1 MDDFDPNDEPEA
13 GNGDGAH
20 HGHDRVKSQ
29 GATHPDETPGGKL
42 IAVTGSGLSGPFIRR
57 PVMTVLLTLAVI
69 VAGVATYN
77 KLAVNDLPA
86 VDYPIIQVSCS
97 YPGANPEAMANNIA
111 TPLEKQFLQIPGL
124 DLITS
129 SSTQSNTSLTLQFN
143 LSKSI
148 TDAATDV
155 QAAIQRATGKLPL
168 DLPSPPTFTKTNPND
183 QAVYLLGLLS
193 DTLTDGDLYKYAS
206 TAVAQRIS
214 ILPGVSQV
222 SIYGVQGAIRIKAD
236 PAALATRGLTMDDLA
251 NAIQAGTVYSGAG
264 QFDGVHR
271 TFVLQPNGQIDTAEG
286 YRNLIVAKNREGSP
300 VYLRD
305 VADVRQSVQDERT
318 SRTFWARGFT
328 PPGSVTVLAVS
339 RQAGANAVAVADSV
353 KALIPELRSSLPGSI
368 TLVPV
373 FDRSQTI
380 VNSVHDVQVTL
391 MIAFILVVL
400 VIYVFLGRATD
411 TLIPAVALPMSL
423 FITVTA
429 MYLFDF
435 SINNLTLMALTL
447 AIGFLVDD
455 AIVFLENVV
464 RRSEHGESIVRAA
477 YNSAGEI
484 SFTILSMTLSLAA
497 VFIPLVF
504 LPGLLGRIFR
514 EFSVTIIVAI
524 LASGL
529 VSLTLTPLMCARMLR
544 EHEPG
549 HKRSRMERWTGDF
562 IKGVIARYGRA
573 LDWFLDR
580 AYLAVP
586 ILLACVI
593 GLWFF
598 STHLPFTLLPRGD
611 SGFARGVFIAQE
623 GSSPAQMRAYQQQV
637 NEKLRADPSVD
648 KFFTNAGTASRTSSS
663 QGIVF
668 AIFKP
673 REERAPIDQCITQ
686 MQKYLNTIP
695 GITSVITPQPV
706 LQINVGATNQTQ
718 GQYAYTISGIVPEDV
733 YGASNDL
740 MTKLQT
746 FKGFA
751 SVRSDFY
758 NNTPNL
764 TVDIDRERAALY
776 GVSTA
781 AVQSLLRNA
790 YSQNYVYL
798 IKEPDDQYQVILE
811 VKDNERA
818 LPSDLDNLYVRSSA
832 SGTVF
837 SSGSGGG
844 VATTSGLGGGLV
856 PLRAVTSVKEI
867 LGPQAVNH
875 FNQFTS
881 VTISFNLLPDVAI
894 GDATKF
900 IENSF
905 AQVHQK
911 YPGIQSTF
919 QGEALVF
926 RQLFQALPLL
936 LLGAIFVMYVILGIL
951 YESYVHPVTVLFPA
965 IVPAVVGGLFTLW
978 LFGSTLSLY
987 SVIGLF
993 LLLGIVKKNGI
1004 MVVDF
1009 ALQRIDEGWDLRSA
1023 IHEASI
1029 ERFRPIMMTTLAAL
1043 MGAVPLALGFGQ
1055 DAASR
1060 RPLGLVIVGGLIFSQ
1075 MVTLFVTPVI
1085 YLWLEWFQENVLDRV
1100 PFLRSGHTHHDG
1112 PGQSRPKAAGAS
1124 ERVAGASSGSL
1135 GPRRMVSSAAATHP
1149 PASLSRRGTNAER

>member
-1 MDDFDPNDEPEA
+1 MDRGDEHNGA
-13 GNGDGAH
+13 GDGEHERSQRAK
-20 HGHDRVKSQ
+20 DRGRTRSQ
-29 GATHPDETPGGKL
+29 AAAPPQDTPSGKL
-42 IAVTGSGLSGPFIRR
+42 IQVTGSGLSGPFIRR

-69 VAGVATYN
+69 VAGLATYN

-86 VDYPIIQVSCS
+86 VDYPIIQVTCS
-97 YPGANPEAMANNIA
+97 YPGANPETMANNIA

-155 QAAIQRATGKLPL
+155 QAAIQRATGKLPI

-183 QAVYLLGLLS
+183 QAVYLLGLVS

-222 SIYGVQGAIRIKAD
+222 NIYGVQGAIRIKAD
-236 PAALATRGLTMDDLA
+236 PAALAARGLTMDDLA
-251 NAIQAGTVYSGAG
+251 SAIKAGTVYSGAG
-264 QFDGVHR
+264 QFDGTHR
-271 TFVLQPNGQIDTAEG
+271 TFVLQPNGQIATAEG
-286 YRNLIVAKNREGSP
+286 YRNLIVAKNKDGSP
-300 VYLRD
+300 VHLRD
-305 VADVRQSVQDERT
+305 IADVRQSVQDERM
-318 SRTFWARGFT
+318 SRTFWARGFN
-328 PPGSVTVLAVS
+328 PPGSVVVLAVS
-339 RQAGANAVAVADSV
+339 RQAGANAVQVANSV
-353 KALIPELRSSLPGSI
+353 KALFPEIRASLPGSI

-380 VNSVHDVQVTL
+380 VNSVHDVQFTL
-391 MIAFILVVL
+391 VIAFILVVL

-411 TLIPAVALPMSL
+411 TLIPVVALPLSL
-423 FITVTA
+423 LLTVA
-429 MYLFDF
+429 VMYVLNF
-435 SINNLTLMALTL
+435 SINNLTLLALTL

-464 RRSEHGESIVRAA
+464 RRAEHGEPIVRAA
-477 YNSAGEI
+477 FNSAGEI

-544 EHEPG
+544 EHQPG
-549 HKRSRMERWTGDF
+549 HKRSRMERWTTDF
-562 IKGVIARYGRA
+562 IKRIIAGYGRA

-586 ILLACVI
+586 ILVACIV

-598 STHLPFTLLPRGD
+598 FSHLPFTLLPIGD
-611 SGFARGVFIAQE
+611 SGFARGVFIALE

-637 NEKLRADPSVD
+637 NEKLKADPNVQQ
-648 KFFTNAGTASRTSSS
+648 FFTLAGFASRTAAS
-663 QGIVF
+663 QGLMFV
-668 AIFKP
+668 IFKP
-673 REERAPIDQCITQ
+673 REERPPIDQCALQIQRT
-686 MQKYLNTIP
+686 LSTIP
-695 GITSVITPQPV
+695 GITGVLSPQPV

-718 GQYAYTISGIVPEDV
+718 GQYAYTISGIVPQDV
-733 YGASNDL
+733 YAAGDQL
-740 MTKLQT
+740 MAKLKN

-751 SVRSDFY
+751 SVRSDYY
-758 NNTPNL
+758 NTTPNL
-764 TVDIDRERAALY
+764 AVDIDRERAATY
-776 GVSTA
+776 GVSTS

-818 LPSDLDNLYVRSSA
+818 KPADLDNLYVRSNAGSTIT
-832 SGTVF
+832 SGNAA
-837 SSGSGGG
+837 SSGI
-844 VATTSGLGGGLV
+844 VTTNGPGSNLV
-856 PLRAVTSVKEI
+856 PMRAVTSVKEI
-867 LGPQAVNH
+867 VGPQAVNH

-881 VTISFNLLPDVAI
+881 VTINFNLLPNVAI

-900 IENSF
+900 IEDSF
-905 AQVHQK
+905 AQVHQQFH
-911 YPGIQSTF
+911 GIQATF

-936 LLGAIFVMYVILGIL
+936 LLAAIFVMYIILGIL
-951 YESYVHPVTVLFPA
+951 YESYVHPITVLFPA

-978 LFGSTLSLY
+978 VFGSTLSLY
-987 SVIGLF
+987 SVVGLF

-1004 MVVDF
+1004 LVVDF
-1009 ALQRIDEGWDLRSA
+1009 ALQRIDEGWDLRAA
-1023 IHEASI
+1023 IHEASM

-1055 DAASR
+1055 DASSR

-1085 YLWLEWFQENVLDRV
+1085 YLWLEWFQEHVLDKV
-1100 PFLRSGHTHHDG
+1100 PFLRSKHTHHEGEPVPATDDG
-1112 PGQSRPKAAGAS
+1112 EVQPEP
-1124 ERVAGASSGSL
+1124 
-1135 GPRRMVSSAAATHP
+1135 ATVH
-1149 PASLSRRGTNAER
+1149 